1 MSARSGSKAGT
12 RPLCATDSN
21 RCIAVSAATLAASDC
36 LRTFGLGRR
45 MSAGTNTCRWLT
57 SLAAVRCASELD
69 VRRRR
74 SVWVGQRLGDDVQQT
89 TARTGVERS
98 LPTRC
103 SNTELQ
109 IRPCEADACH
119 STMAGSSISIR
130 MRSKPSQLLS
140 KSMGNF
146 SMVAIAR
153 SRVSPAASCGCLQ
166 RTSPHL
172 EAKMRT
178 HRAALR
184 SACHPGN
191 FAASRSIF
199 SMFGGVL
206 SKAAALAINAAAIG
220 PCR

>member
-1 MSARSGSKAGT
+1 MILLQSVNEADCLDHQHRRTSGTTGRHHSRRSAYRASGLVRWPVAAREVTSLSDCCSSHCRHSTFKVGCAPHCCRPAARSEY
-12 RPLCATDSN
+12 RH
-21 RCIAVSAATLAASDC
+21 
-36 LRTFGLGRR
+36 
-45 MSAGTNTCRWLT
+45 
-57 SLAAVRCASELD
+57 
-69 VRRRR
+69 
-74 SVWVGQRLGDDVQQT
+74 
-89 TARTGVERS
+89 
-98 LPTRC
+98 PTRC